1 MFASSLEPIPSW
13 DEKRLGVKV
22 THTIL
27 APDVVLDASPL
38 PKATEPDSLTRS
50 SSSEGD
56 NSRSSLELFSPGFL
70 SPLVTPR
77 PLPHFHSQRLL
88 ACGGPGF
95 SMAVIDCET
104 GTSDQLLVPFPH
116 MPQEQFELLPDD
128 LVEFTFHDIS
138 TMTLIGERQLWA
150 GTSSGTLHIFELTSS
165 PSCSSSVRL
174 KEHTLIKINE
184 PILSMACRPS
194 EYVFRSDSPLANFGP
209 QTEVLL
215 GVPYGY
221 IIIFAGAVDQ
231 QGRLQ
236 DVSKLP
242 RKVVRLTN
250 SSIDCAVNSIVH
262 TTDGTSETYWCSCG
276 SKIVVL
282 QRRTWQKLQEIDTG
296 AGFPS
301 SSPLHPEVERLHSS
315 DYGVWSSTANSS
327 TVTLW
332 DTTTP
337 HTAKL
342 HITVR

>member
-1 MFASSLEPIPSW
+1 M
-13 DEKRLGVKV
+13 KV

-27 APDVVLDASPL
+27 APDVVLDASPP
-38 PKATEPDSLTRS
+38 PKQAAGPDSLTRS

-56 NSRSSLELFSPGFL
+56 NSRSSIEVFSPGFL
-70 SPLVTPR
+70 SPLVSPR
-77 PLPHFHSQRLL
+77 PLPLFHSQRLL

-104 GTSDQLLVPFPH
+104 GNSDQLLVPFPH

-138 TMTLIGERQLWA
+138 TMTLVGERQLWA
-150 GTSSGTLHIFELTSS
+150 GTNSGTLHIFELASS
-165 PSCSSSVRL
+165 PSCNSSFRL
-174 KEHTLIKINE
+174 KDHSLIKINE
-184 PILSMACRPS
+184 PILSMACRPV
-194 EYVFRSDSPLANFGP
+194 EYVFPSDSPLTNFGP

-221 IIIFAGAVDQ
+221 VIIFAGAVDQ

-236 DVSKLP
+236 DVTKLP

-262 TTDGTSETYWCSCG
+262 TTEGASETYWCSCG

-282 QRRTWQKLQEIDTG
+282 QRRTWHKLQEIDTG
-296 AGFPS
+296 TGFSS
-301 SSPLHPEVERLHSS
+301 SSPLHPEVGHLLSS
-315 DYGVWSSTANSS
+315 EHGVWSSVAHRS

-332 DTTTP
+332 DKTAP